1 MRGIISLSKEYQKK
15 RPLPFHGEGD
25 RGRARSRK
33 VLSTK
38 SQWRQSIKVCLPI
51 HDKELLAEVPDKE
64 VLKDF
69 PGGTVDK
76 NLPACAQDKGSI
88 PGLGRFPNVT
98 EQLST
103 APQLKLSAT
112 RENLCTATTK

>member
-1 MRGIISLSKEYQKK
+1 M
-15 RPLPFHGEGD
+15 
-25 RGRARSRK
+25 
-33 VLSTK
+33 STK

-76 NLPACAQDKGSI
+76 NLLARLSSSSYKIMWNGNYCLDHLWKKQSTTGDLHRVGSMVDI
-88 PGLGRFPNVT
+88 QRYLLN
-98 EQLST
+98 
-103 APQLKLSAT
+103 
-112 RENLCTATTK
+112 

>member
-1 MRGIISLSKEYQKK
+1 M
-15 RPLPFHGEGD
+15 
-25 RGRARSRK
+25 
-33 VLSTK
+33 
-38 SQWRQSIKVCLPI
+38 
-51 HDKELLAEVPDKE
+51 AEVPDKE

-69 PGGTVDK
+69 PGGTVDN
-76 NLPACAQDKGSI
+76 NLPARAQDKGSI
-88 PGLGRFPNVT
+88 PGLGRFPHAT